1 MKKLNLSEIAIQEIV
16 EGLQLIVER
25 DAPIMSKTKDTSYAA
40 DLIINIQKQIIRIA
54 QETGTPLVCVSCR
67 ELFGFD
73 THKAEAHMMQTGHVV
88 W

>member
-1 MKKLNLSEIAIQEIV
+1 MQKLNLSEIAIQEII

-25 DAPIMSKTKDTSYAA
+25 DAPIMNKTKDTSFAA
-40 DLIINIQKQIIRIA
+40 DLIIHIQEQIIRIA
-54 QETGTPLVCVSCR
+54 QEKGMVCVSCG

-73 THKAEAHMMQTGHVV
+73 THKAEAHMMETGHVV